1 MKELTKSIKYF
12 DVFRYAL
19 KRIIEGYED
28 FEIRISGT
36 KTIRIYKTYMDWYK
50 VSGVL
55 FNGETKETIIEM
67 GTDDNINNLKNIIG
81 ATYMVLE
88 RR

>member
-1 MKELTKSIKYF
+1 MRSIKYF

-19 KRIIEGYED
+19 KRITDGYED

-36 KTIRIYKTYMDWYK
+36 KTIHIYKTYMDWYK
-50 VSGVL
+50 VSGIL
-55 FNGETKETIIEM
+55 FNGETKETVIEM
-67 GTDDNINNLKNIIG
+67 SADNMNDIKNIIS
-81 ATYMVLE
+81 ATYAVLE